1 MICWSKTK
9 ICRII
14 LEAFHFYATYF
25 ILSFLLRQFFK
36 TVGEIRHLL
45 TLSSKLIFRGALKK
59 AFMVPEEKSYQKQYF
74 AKIFLSLLASTLHIH
89 FYFHLKESS
98 ENVLWIVIALK
109 SATFSAPESAPET
122 TLKTMYFILFH
133 KNLTK
138 IWRKS
143 WWSSLFWW
151 NRLILQ
157 TFLFSASYILEKTLG
172 KTPQSCMAG
181 EKLCLYSPNIIF
193 SLKHFRL
200 FVFLKNY
207 D

>member
-1 MICWSKTK
+1 MICLSKTK

-45 TLSSKLIFRGALKK
+45 TLSSKLTFRGALKK

-74 AKIFLSLLASTLHIH
+74 VKIFLSLLASKMHIH

-98 ENVLWIVIALK
+98 ENAHWIAIALK
-109 SATFSAPESAPET
+109 SATFRAPESAPET
-122 TLKTMYFILFH
+122 ALETTYFMLLL

-138 IWRKS
+138 NLETKLMIVFVLIEYISFTHLFFFLLATSFVIGRNSPAMHDCRKTVFMKQH
-143 WWSSLFWW
+143 LYFFPKHFK
-151 NRLILQ
+151 LIL
-157 TFLFSASYILEKTLG
+157 
-172 KTPQSCMAG
+172 
-181 EKLCLYSPNIIF
+181 
-193 SLKHFRL
+193 
-200 FVFLKNY
+200 FVKNY
-207 D
+207 Y